1 MSLTTPVV
9 RLRDLSV
16 GYGERAVVRDVDLA
30 VGDGE
35 VVAVLG
41 ANGSGKTTLVR
52 GLLGLAT
59 VLRGDVEV
67 LGRPLRTRHDRA
79 AIGYVPQRHT
89 VGGAI
94 ASTVTEVVSSGRLPR
109 LGLLGRLGA
118 RDREV
123 VAEAIEAVQL
133 TAFARINVAEL
144 SGGQQRRVLIAR
156 ALAAEPALLI
166 MDEPTAG
173 VDLTSQ
179 HALADTIRRLAG
191 RGVPMIVVTHEV
203 GPLADVLTR
212 AVVLSDGRI
221 TYDGPPPTAAPHAH
235 SADHHHLPDPHAE
248 HGRTPSAWLEHPLG

>member
-1 MSLTTPVV
+1 MPVTTTPPVV
-9 RLRDLSV
+9 RLRDVSV
-16 GYGERAVVRDVDLA
+16 GYGERAVVREVDLT

-59 VLRGDVEV
+59 VLHGDVEV
-67 LGRPLRTRHDRA
+67 LGRPLRTRRDRA

-89 VGGAI
+89 VGGAVP
-94 ASTVTEVVSSGRLPR
+94 STVTEVVSSGRLPR
-109 LGLLGRLGA
+109 LGLLGRPGP

-133 TAFARINVAEL
+133 TTFARTDVAQL

-156 ALAAEPALLI
+156 ALAAEPALLV

-179 HALADTIRRLAG
+179 HALADSIRRLAG

-212 AVVLSDGRI
+212 AVVISDGRV
-221 TYDGPPPTAAPHAH
+221 TYDGPPPAAHPGHV
-235 SADHHHLPDPHAE
+235 ADHHHPPDAPEAA
-248 HGRTPSAWLEHPLG
+248 AWLDHPLGGA